1 MNVVN
6 LKEII
11 QQQNPHWR
19 DNFQFEKFVDR
30 KLVDKIKLKS
40 KFIEVITGVRRGG
53 KSVILKILI
62 KKLIEE
68 KKVKAREILFLNLDY
83 PHFVPLYEDS
93 SGLDT
98 VIMQAEELTGSKI
111 KFLFLDEVQNIQNW
125 EKWIK
130 GVYDEKIFKKIFVT
144 GSNANLL
151 NDKNIARLS
160 GRYFVHVNMPFSF
173 AEFLVARKQKFY
185 DNDIDNLEI
194 KNKLLSE
201 FDKYLKS
208 GGFPEVILEKD
219 PEILNAYYQTI
230 LQKDILSEIESKNT
244 LPLKELAYWLIT
256 NQTSFFSYNKLGKL
270 LGIDETTVSKYIE
283 LLKNSFLVFDLKK
296 FDVSLK
302 KRMRNQKKIYLIDN
316 GLTQQIGFNFVE
328 NKGNYFENL
337 IFLNL
342 QRQQKEIFYHND
354 KKECDFVVK
363 QGLKITEAYQVC
375 YELNDKNRQREFDG
389 LVDALKKYNL
399 KEGIIITRQQEES
412 VEIDNKKINI
422 IPAWKWMLDIDKN
435 V

>member
-19 DNFQFEKFVDR
+19 DNFKFEKFVER
-30 KLVDKIKLKS
+30 GLVDDIKLNS
-40 KFIEVITGVRRGG
+40 KFIEIITGVRRGG

-62 KKLIEE
+62 RKLIEKNE
-68 KKVKAREILFLNLDY
+68 INAREILFLNLDY
-83 PHFVPLYEDS
+83 PHFVPLYENS

-98 VIMQAEELTGSKI
+98 IVAQAEELTGNKI
-111 KFLFLDEVQNIQNW
+111 KYLFLDEIQNIQNW

-130 GVYDEKIFKKIFVT
+130 AMYDEKIFKKIFVT

-151 NDKNIARLS
+151 NDKNITRLS
-160 GRYFVHVNMPFSF
+160 GRYFVHVNTPFSF
-173 AEFLVARKQKFY
+173 PEFLVARNQKFY
-185 DNDIDNLEI
+185 DNDIENLEI

-201 FDKYLKS
+201 FDKYLKV

-219 PEILNAYYQTI
+219 PKILNTYYQTI
-230 LQKDILSEIESKNT
+230 LQKDILSEIEAKNS
-244 LPLKELAYWLIT
+244 LPLKELAYWLVT
-256 NQTSFFSYNKLGKL
+256 NHTSFFSYNKLSKF
-270 LGIDETTVSKYIE
+270 LGIDETTIAKYIE

-302 KRMRNQKKIYLIDN
+302 KQMRNQKKIYLIDN

-337 IFLNL
+337 IFLTL
-342 QRQQKEIFYHND
+342 QKQQKEIFYHND
-354 KKECDFVVK
+354 KKECDFILK
-363 QGLKITEAYQVC
+363 QGLKITDAYQVC
-375 YELNDKNRQREFDG
+375 YTLNDKNRQREFDG
-389 LVDALKKYNL
+389 LMDALEKYNL
-399 KEGIIITRQQEES
+399 KEGIIITRQQED
-412 VEIDNKKINI
+412 VVVIDNKKIKI
-422 IPAWKWMLDIDKN
+422 IPAWKWMLDNDN
-435 V
+435 L